1 MGAVGQLGNIPFE
14 VSQDKIL
21 SFNSFARTD
30 SSRVSEI
37 NYINK
42 RPGTQFNG
50 AARSTGSFN
59 LPIYKSLG
67 VDVQE
72 ACHELRTYAIKGTVL
87 KFVLDGA
94 PVFAKNVRIAS
105 LNTDYTA
112 WAGGEPIAATAAV
125 SVEEV

>member
-59 LPIYKSLG
+59 LPLYKSLG
-67 VDVQE
+67 VDIPE
-72 ACHELRTYAIKGTVL
+72 ACRELRTYAIKGTVL

>member
-1 MGAVGQLGNIPFE
+1 MGVIGQLGAIPFE
-14 VSQDKIL
+14 VSQDKVM
-21 SFNSFARTD
+21 SFNSFSRTD

-42 RPGTQFNG
+42 RPGTQFTG

>member
-1 MGAVGQLGNIPFE
+1 MGAVGQLGDIPFE

-21 SFNSFARTD
+21 SFNSFTRTD

-42 RPGTQFNG
+42 CPGTQFNG

-59 LPIYKSLG
+59 LPLYKSLG

-72 ACHELRTYAIKGTVL
+72 ACHTLRTYAIKGTVL

-94 PVFAKNVRIAS
+94 PVFAKNVRITS